1 MSLTMKEV
9 EHVALLARLSLT
21 EKEKQVFAEQL
32 SSILDYADMLK
43 LLDTEGVEPL
53 THILPISNVF
63 RADEVKSSMP
73 REEIIANA
81 PQAEEGQ
88 YKVPKII

>member
-1 MSLTMKEV
+1 MALTVKEV
-9 EHVALLARLSLT
+9 EHVALLARLSLNED
-21 EKEKQVFAEQL
+21 EKKNFAEQL
-32 SSILDYADMLK
+32 SSILNYADTLK
-43 LLDTEGVEPL
+43 LLPTEGVEPL

-63 RADEVKSSMP
+63 RADEVKPSMP

-81 PQAEEGQ
+81 PQAEAGQ